1 MTCKCDDCCDAED
14 PCHFDCPIDEMC
26 QGCKDNSE
34 DDKDREFEEKQAL
47 GYNNKGVLNGW

>member
-47 GYNNKGVLNGW
+47 GYNNKGVLNGQ